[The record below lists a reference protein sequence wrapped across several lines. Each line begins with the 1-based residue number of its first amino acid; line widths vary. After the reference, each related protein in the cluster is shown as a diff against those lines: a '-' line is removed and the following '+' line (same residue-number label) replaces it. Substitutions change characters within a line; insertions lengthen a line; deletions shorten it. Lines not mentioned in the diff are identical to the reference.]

1 MRPTVDDD
9 KRLKLRNFR
18 MSDPDWEIL
27 QEHFEQKRIPVS
39 SGIRMIIAEYM
50 KREGLLK

>member
-1 MRPTVDDD
+1 MRPIVDDD
-9 KRLKLRNFR
+9 KKLKLRNFR
-18 MSDPDWEIL
+18 MSDPDWKLLEK
-27 QEHFEQKRIPVS
+27 HFREKRIQVS